1 MEGDNDE
8 GDNDEDDEVSPCDG
22 WSQVRAPFLI
32 LNIRSQLASR
42 MHPVFP
48 HTSARGF
55 PTKPIHKQ
63 GLGVFTSYGCGS
75 SFITV
80 KHPNEW

>member
-1 MEGDNDE
+1 LEGDNDE

-48 HTSARGF
+48 HTSAARF
-55 PTKPIHKQ
+55 PNKAHPQARSRCIHQ
-63 GLGVFTSYGCGS
+63 LWLRFFIHYGEAS
-75 SFITV
+75 
-80 KHPNEW
+80 